1 MPQTDPV
8 RRYLAA
14 KEQDEKARRES
25 DRAAGVV
32 SHLLGELREGFGCCT
47 MAEAEQLLAELEA
60 EEAKATK
67 ALDRAVRKYEL
78 EFADASDAD

>member
-1 MPQTDPV
+1 MAADPV

-32 SHLLGELREGFGCCT
+32 SHLLGELREGFGCGSI
-47 MAEAEQLLAELEA
+47 AEAEKLLAELEVQETA
-60 EEAKATK
+60 AAK

-78 EFADASDAD
+78 EFADAHDDD